1 MSMVSIY
8 QYFFF
13 KNPHFGNSILFFQQ
27 LICWFLVD
35 CYYFVVYSTILVY
48 WIQNFAECSLQC
60 TWFCYWLSKLLS
72 LLSPDGPDSA
82 WLSVTVSRDAQPD
95 SVSKLSRVIRPL
107 VWTAPFAF
115 SYSIFFSSAFVS
127 TLILETLRKIVKS
140 YYILTHDDQIA
151 WICIER

>member
-1 MSMVSIY
+1 MVSIY
-8 QYFFF
+8 QY
-13 KNPHFGNSILFFQQ
+13 FGNSILFFQQ

-48 WIQNFAECSLQC
+48 WIQNFAECSLPC

-95 SVSKLSRVIRPL
+95 SVSKLSRVIHR
-107 VWTAPFAF
+107 V
-115 SYSIFFSSAFVS
+115 SRNGDYSRHRLEFFFKN
-127 TLILETLRKIVKS
+127 LFQKS
-140 YYILTHDDQIA
+140 LCYGCCWKAIIKP
-151 WICIER
+151 